1 MGVSSGDA
9 GCLARN
15 DVKWDNG
22 RPNVPAVKHSDSRS
36 GVLAIKSHHRFISRK
51 EDDMTT
57 RHHQVTTRILI
68 GGAVALGLYVGGAAP
83 AGADPNPIGSA
94 PNPFGALTCS
104 CRQTAPPGSPAARE
118 EIERGLRESRSA
130 WLSELPPSTQPKQP
144 Q

>member
-1 MGVSSGDA
+1 MGISGGDA

-15 DVKWDNG
+15 YVKWGNG
-22 RPNVPAVKHSDSRS
+22 RLNVPAVKHSDSRS
-36 GVLAIKSHHRFISRK
+36 AVLAIKSHHRFICRK

-57 RHHQVTTRILI
+57 RHHQVITRILV
-68 GGAVALGLYVGGAAP
+68 GGAVALGFYVGGAAS
-83 AGADPNPIGSA
+83 ASADPNSMGSA
-94 PNPFGALTCS
+94 PNPFGGLTCS